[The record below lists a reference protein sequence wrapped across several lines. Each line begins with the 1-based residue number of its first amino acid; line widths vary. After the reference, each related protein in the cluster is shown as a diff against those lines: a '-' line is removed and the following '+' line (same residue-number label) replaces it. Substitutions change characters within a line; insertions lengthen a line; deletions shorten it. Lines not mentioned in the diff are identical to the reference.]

1 MQTNAGNDTITI
13 TESGD
18 GSTYDGGAGN
28 DTFNVD
34 DVSQVV
40 ILGGAGNDSF
50 DTAANLGGTIIG
62 DGTDDDRRSVQE
74 HSRDFA
80 MSGIETL
87 DITAAMSGVYDGAQ
101 LANNSTLS

>member
-1 MQTNAGNDTITI
+1 MQSETAIGTGTIAVQTNAGNDTITI

-62 DGTDDDRRSVQE
+62 VDGTDDLT
-74 HSRDFA
+74 
-80 MSGIETL
+80 I
-87 DITAAMSGVYDGAQ
+87 DGAG
-101 LANNSTLS
+101 ARTFAATLQCQVLKL